1 MKNLLKPVID
11 VVGVEV
17 LSSRNKLPGVVRA
30 AARRIHTD
38 LKAQQLI
45 NNRIQLIHQ
54 SVKREMGK
62 T

>member
-1 MKNLLKPVID
+1 MKHLLELVID

-17 LSSRNKLPGVVRA
+17 FSRDKVSGVVRA

-38 LKAQQLI
+38 LKTQQLI

-54 SVKREMGK
+54 SVKHEME
-62 T
+62 TA